1 MILVIHV
8 DTLHLLVF
16 NFRLWPSLPSPSSSH
31 LLQRSTVCKTALM
44 RTYACII
51 PTLRQNNNMACLLT
65 YSTDLQIE
73 HAAEAKQAV
82 SGSAYQEIEAD
93 VRVEINSPYLSA
105 GLP

>member
-1 MILVIHV
+1 
-8 DTLHLLVF
+8 
-16 NFRLWPSLPSPSSSH
+16 
-31 LLQRSTVCKTALM
+31 
-44 RTYACII
+44 
-51 PTLRQNNNMACLLT
+51 MACLLT

-105 GLP
+105 GLS